1 MNNRELISALWTR
14 LFQHLQK
21 LFSAV
26 RKITYS
32 IERRLPKRFSTS
44 EQIFFVKRLSFLIMA
59 DIPLL
64 ESVHMMHEQT
74 NVHRHKEILH
84 TIIEKLANGQSLSNS
99 LKASPGVFSDFGI
112 NLISVGETTG
122 VLSENLQYLA
132 QELQKKQSLKRKII
146 GACVYPIVVVCA
158 TVGIV
163 LFLII
168 YLFPKIMP
176 VFISLH
182 MKLPFSTR
190 VVIGLSNGI
199 RNFGFIV
206 ACAGLI
212 LSVFSYW
219 FLRKSEK
226 VKHLRDRGLLFLPMF
241 GKLIKSYNLANS
253 MRTLGLL
260 LKSGVAVSDALPT
273 TASISSNRS
282 YKVEFMKAYGLVSRG
297 ETVSSSFRNNARLF
311 PEIVVQIVAVGEKSG
326 SLSASLLYLAELYEN
341 EVEDYTKNL
350 SNLIEPILMVMMGL
364 VVGFIAVAIITPIY
378 GITQNLH
385 P

>member
-1 MNNRELISALWTR
+1 M
-14 LFQHLQK
+14 
-21 LFSAV
+21 
-26 RKITYS
+26 Y
-32 IERRLPKRFSTS
+32 KR
-44 EQIFFVKRLSFLIMA
+44 Q
-59 DIPLL
+59 
-64 ESVHMMHEQT
+64 
-74 NVHRHKEILH
+74 
-84 TIIEKLANGQSLSNS
+84 
-99 LKASPGVFSDFGI
+99 
-112 NLISVGETTG
+112 
-122 VLSENLQYLA
+122 
-132 QELQKKQSLKRKII
+132 
-146 GACVYPIVVVCA
+146 
-158 TVGIV
+158 
-163 LFLII
+163 
-168 YLFPKIMP
+168 
-176 VFISLH
+176 
-182 MKLPFSTR
+182 
-190 VVIGLSNGI
+190 
-199 RNFGFIV
+199 
-206 ACAGLI
+206 
-212 LSVFSYW
+212 VFSYW